1 MVDPADKYDQSY
13 VATTANEI
21 VKVIAEAEVM
31 IEAGDIGHRLRE
43 IVGHAREL
51 HDIILE
57 QLIVA
62 EPDSIEWVR
71 GLCDSLGNHI
81 ADLEKVAELPPGKA
95 SLQ

>member
-1 MVDPADKYDQSY
+1 MVDPADPYDQSY

-31 IEAGDIGHRLRE
+31 IEAGNVGHELRE
-43 IVGHAREL
+43 LIGHARDL

-62 EPDSIEWVR
+62 EPEAIEWVP

-81 ADLEKVAELPPGKA
+81 ADLEEVASVPPGKA